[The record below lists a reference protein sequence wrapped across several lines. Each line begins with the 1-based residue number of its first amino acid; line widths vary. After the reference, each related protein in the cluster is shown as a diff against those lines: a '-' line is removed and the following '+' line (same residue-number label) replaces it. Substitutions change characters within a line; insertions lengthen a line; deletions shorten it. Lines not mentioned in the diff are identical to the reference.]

1 MLARNLP
8 LIDTDNNELQSNSP
22 DRLESITDLSDAQ
35 VIILTE
41 LEMKP
46 LQDAK
51 SSELLDTHKSN

>member
-1 MLARNLP
+1 MLVHNLP
-8 LIDTDNNELQSNSP
+8 LLDTDNNEFQSNSH
-22 DRLESITDLSDAQ
+22 DKLEAITDLSDAQ

-51 SSELLDTHKSN
+51 SSELLDIHKSN